1 MDVPAGA
8 RPQASGEFPRELVDF
23 LKAAPRLVV
32 VKGRPRTGKTVFCLG
47 LSEAV
52 SAPQNTFMICTRA
65 LEQQTYASFPWL
77 RTNEARDKS
86 FDVLAQLS
94 SPPPKKAPE
103 EPRPEEQEARIRS
116 AREMLRDILG
126 EIPAAPPPAQEA
138 PAGPKPDNSELA
150 GIRGAVGDRDPRELV
165 RIYRGLARVP
175 TGTAGVLVLI
185 DRADRL
191 CEKNGLDMPALAAAL
206 KADLIR
212 KHNAHLVLVLDRPLP
227 DLDSAADAVIVLR
240 EAGQG
245 ADFLGQMEIARLG
258 DSKVKSPKWMYTLRG
273 GRFKVLPGMNVLA

>member
-1 MDVPAGA
+1 MDVPAGP
-8 RPQASGEFPRELVDF
+8 RPQAAGEFPRDLVEF

-32 VKGRPRTGKTVFCLG
+32 VKGRPRTGKTAFCLG

-65 LEQQTYASFPWL
+65 LEPQTYSSFPWL

-86 FDVLAQLS
+86 FDVLSQLS
-94 SPPPKKAPE
+94 APPARKAPE
-103 EPRPEEQEARIRS
+103 EPRPPEQEARIRS

-126 EIPAAPPPAQEA
+126 EIPEA
-138 PAGPKPDNSELA
+138 PAPAGEAPAEPKPDLSELA
-150 GIRGAVGDRDPRELV
+150 GIRDAVGDKEPRELL

-175 TGTAGVLVLI
+175 PGTPGVLVLI

-191 CEKNGLDMPALAAAL
+191 CEKNGLDLAALAAAL
-206 KADLIR
+206 KADLLR
-212 KHNAHLVLVLDRPLP
+212 KHNAHLVLVLDRPVP
-227 DLDSAADAVIVLR
+227 DLDSAADVLINLR

-258 DSKVKSPKWMYTLRG
+258 DLKIKSPKWMYNLRG